1 MSGLAAF
8 LARHGAPR
16 RLGVAVSGGGDSM
29 ALLVLAAEIPGV
41 TLHAVTV
48 DHGLRPEARDEAAV
62 VAQLCAQLGIAHTLL
77 RWNGAAAQGN
87 LQAAARRAR
96 YALIAEWSRGLDA
109 VLLGHTLD
117 DQAETLLMRLAR
129 GSGVDGLSGMAEM
142 VMRDGQRWLRPLLGL
157 RRAALRDLLRA
168 RGLRWCEDPSNADSR
183 FQRVRARQALAA
195 LAGLGVEPEGLA
207 RTAARLGRARRA
219 LEAQTDA
226 ALRDL
231 AQEDRGTV
239 LLSREALSLLPE
251 IRDRVFARLVLGLS
265 GAEHRPRLQG
275 LQRWIAS
282 ANGRGGPFMGCV
294 LRPEGDGMRL
304 FREARAVGTLSAP
317 ASGLWDGRWR
327 VTMMPG
333 DAAPDTVELRAL
345 GEPGLHRLSVQSRDG
360 LHPHW
365 RTTGLPQ
372 AALSAMPAL
381 WQGAR
386 LIAAPLALW
395 PNGWQIAA
403 RPVLSPEALASAS
416 VSCRAAE
423 EEAGESVEE
432 ARSIIALNTPRGSLF

>member
-1 MSGLAAF
+1 
-8 LARHGAPR
+8 
-16 RLGVAVSGGGDSM
+16 M

-41 TLHAVTV
+41 VLRAVTV
-48 DHGLRPEARDEAAV
+48 DHGLRPEAADEAAA
-62 VAQLCAQLGIAHTLL
+62 VARLCAALGIEHTVL
-77 RWNGAAAQGN
+77 RWDGASAGGN

-117 DQAETLLMRLAR
+117 DQAETVLMRLAR
-129 GSGVDGLSGMAEM
+129 GSGVDGLSGMTEGIT
-142 VMRDGQRWLRPLLGL
+142 RDGQRWLRPLLGL
-157 RRAALRDLLRA
+157 RRAVLRDVLRV
-168 RGLRWCEDPSNADSR
+168 RGLHWCEDPSNADRR
-183 FQRVRARQALAA
+183 FQRVRTRQALTM
-195 LAGLGVEPEGLA
+195 LAGLGITPEGLA
-207 RTAARLGRARRA
+207 RTAVRLGRARRA

-239 LLSREALSLLPE
+239 LLARDALALMPE
-251 IRDRVFARLVLGLS
+251 IRDRVFARLALGLA

-282 ANGRGGPFMGCV
+282 ASGRGGPFMGCL
-294 LRPEGDGMRL
+294 LRPEGAGFRL
-304 FREARAVGTLSAP
+304 FREANAVGSLSAP
-317 ASGLWDGRWR
+317 ATGLWDGRWR
-327 VTMMPG
+327 VTMMPPG
-333 DAAPDTVELRAL
+333 AAPDGLQLRAL
-345 GEPGLHRLSVQSRDG
+345 GEPGLHRLSEQSRDG

-365 RTTGLPQ
+365 RSTGLPR
-372 AALSAMPAL
+372 AALAAMPAL

-403 RPVLSPEALASAS
+403 QPILPVEASTLTMCS
-416 VSCRAAE
+416 AAE
-423 EEAGESVEE
+423 EGRGRSVEE
-432 ARSIIALNTPRGSLF
+432 GQSIIALNTPRGSLF